1 MPKVDLPKMSFAQHD
16 TPMSPLRLVI
26 RGSSVM
32 EGRSASLMRI
42 RPSLLKR
49 LRAVAIG
56 PTYLIIDVLLQA
68 ALAELEKPGKQH
80 DIAAEDLDPTPEDF
94 ALLEEEMRP
103 KARPGGRNSKAKAS
117 EDEPAVALPA
127 GRRARGPVSSKSSVR
142 GDAAASEVAGD
153 SVSSKPKR
161 KADGAPVSSR
171 RKAPGAAPT
180 KSGGKKH

>member
-1 MPKVDLPKMSFAQHD
+1 MPKADLPKMSFDQHD

-32 EGRSASLMRI
+32 DGRSSSLMRI

-49 LRAVAIG
+49 LRNVAIG

-80 DIAAEDLDPTPEDF
+80 NINAEDLDPTAEDF

-103 KARPGGRNSKAKAS
+103 KSRPGGRNAKATVQA
-117 EDEPAVALPA
+117 EEPQPPAEAAPAVKSPRNRATGPNLAARRQMAAKAEAA
-127 GRRARGPVSSKSSVR
+127 G
-142 GDAAASEVAGD
+142 AAALESEN
-153 SVSSKPKR
+153 K
-161 KADGAPVSSR
+161 
-171 RKAPGAAPT
+171 T
-180 KSGGKKH
+180 KQES

>member
-1 MPKVDLPKMSFAQHD
+1 MPKVDLPKMSFDQHD

-32 EGRSASLMRI
+32 EGRSSSLMRV

-56 PTYLIIDVLLQA
+56 PTYLIMDVILQA

-80 DIAAEDLDPTPEDF
+80 DINAEDLDPTEEDF

-103 KARPGGRNSKAKAS
+103 KARPGGRNAKAKAQG
-117 EDEPAVALPA
+117 EEAQQPAEVPPAVKSPRNRATGPNLA
-127 GRRARGPVSSKSSVR
+127 ARRQMAAEA
-142 GDAAASEVAGD
+142 DAAAATAA
-153 SVSSKPKR
+153 SKLKQE
-161 KADGAPVSSR
+161 S
-171 RKAPGAAPT
+171 
-180 KSGGKKH
+180 

>member
-1 MPKVDLPKMSFAQHD
+1 MPKLDLPKMSFAQHD

-32 EGRSASLMRI
+32 EGRLASLMRI

-80 DIAAEDLDPTPEDF
+80 DIKAEDLDPTPEDF

-103 KARPGGRNSKAKAS
+103 KARPGGRNAKAEVVVES
-117 EDEPAVALPA
+117 PR
-127 GRRARGPVSSKSSVR
+127 GREKPVVESPRARKKAGSKNESAAGSSV
-142 GDAAASEVAGD
+142 
-153 SVSSKPKR
+153 KR
-161 KADGAPVSSR
+161 
-171 RKAPGAAPT
+171 
-180 KSGGKKH
+180 